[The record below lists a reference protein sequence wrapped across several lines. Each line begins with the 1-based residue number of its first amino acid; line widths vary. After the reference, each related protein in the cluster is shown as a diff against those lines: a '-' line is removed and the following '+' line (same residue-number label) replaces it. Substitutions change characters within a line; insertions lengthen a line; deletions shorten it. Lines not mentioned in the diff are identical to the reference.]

1 MTKYTDF
8 FDKMSVAILKFVK
21 KLFRGFREISREIYA
36 DKIWGNFLIGFQIV
50 VNLRADYS
58 RRVQEKPCST

>member
-1 MTKYTDF
+1 
-8 FDKMSVAILKFVK
+8 MSVAILKFVK
-21 KLFRGFREISREIYA
+21 KLFRGFRKISREIYA

>member
-1 MTKYTDF
+1 
-8 FDKMSVAILKFVK
+8 MSVAILKFVK
-21 KLFRGFREISREIYA
+21 KTFPRLPEISREIYA

>member
-1 MTKYTDF
+1 
-8 FDKMSVAILKFVK
+8 MSVTILKFVK

-50 VNLRADYS
+50 VNLRADYPC
-58 RRVQEKPCST
+58 RVQEKPCST

>member
-1 MTKYTDF
+1 
-8 FDKMSVAILKFVK
+8 MSVTILKFVK
-21 KLFRGFREISREIYA
+21 KLIRGFREISREIYA

-58 RRVQEKPCST
+58 CRVQEKPCST